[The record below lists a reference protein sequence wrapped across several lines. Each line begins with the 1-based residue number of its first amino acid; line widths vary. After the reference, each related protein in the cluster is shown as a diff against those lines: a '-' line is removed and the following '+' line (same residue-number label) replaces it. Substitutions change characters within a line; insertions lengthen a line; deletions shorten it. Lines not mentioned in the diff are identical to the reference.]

1 MNEFSAVIGLSQLKK
16 LHRFNNIK
24 KNIAKIYDK
33 QLDAEYKTRFSENC
47 SYHLYWILVKNRKKF
62 QEKMLQADI
71 ETGTHYKPIHT
82 MKMYQTNS
90 ILPNTER
97 VGKEIVTIP
106 IHSNL
111 KTFEIDKIV
120 SSINKFI

>member
-33 QLDAEYKTRFSENC
+33 QLDAEYKTRFSKNC

-62 QEKMLQADI
+62 QEKMLQAGI

-111 KTFEIDKIV
+111 KIFEIDKIV